1 MELVC
6 SVTKSLSILLYSVYL
21 CHMGYLTAFLEG
33 IVTFIS
39 PCILP
44 MIPLY
49 LGYLAGGIA
58 PGGRSGKLVGNS
70 LAFVLG
76 FSIIFVLMGAAA
88 SVAGQFLREHL
99 SMLNRIGGVLIILL
113 GLNYVGVVSLPF
125 LGGEHR
131 LKMEDM
137 QGMGPFRSVLF
148 GMVFSLG
155 WTPCVGPFL
164 GSALMMAANTTQLS
178 TGILTLVCYAL
189 GLGVPFILVALLVG
203 QLEGAFAAIK
213 KHYRIIVLVA
223 GILLIAMGIALVAG
237 FNPAALFS

>member
-1 MELVC
+1 
-6 SVTKSLSILLYSVYL
+6 
-21 CHMGYLTAFLEG
+21 MGFITAFLEG
-33 IVTFIS
+33 IVTFVS

-49 LGYLAGGIA
+49 LGYLAGGIT
-58 PGGRSGKLVGNS
+58 PEGRSGKLVGNS

-76 FSIIFVLMGAAA
+76 FSIIFVAMGVAA
-88 SVAGQFLREHL
+88 SVAGQFLRDHL
-99 SMLNRIGGVLIILL
+99 TLLNRIGGVLIILL
-113 GLNYVGVVSLPF
+113 GLNYIGVFSLPF
-125 LGGEHR
+125 LNTEHR
-131 LKMEDM
+131 LKMKSM
-137 QGMGPFRSVLF
+137 QGMGPVRSLLF

-164 GSALMMAANTTQLS
+164 GSALMMAANAAQVS
-178 TGILTLVCYAL
+178 TGILTLICYAL

-223 GILLIAMGIALVAG
+223 GILLIVMGIALVAG